1 VCSVNDSLLIILA
14 VVVVVSLVAV
24 ALTRLW
30 VHQIGLRLEEGLEL
44 DSRLVPLRKALTV
57 LRDSVALAHSI
68 AKELETLRQLR
79 EEASTVLVEIQT
91 VRDQCAGTYNQALED
106 ISTHRATLNELVDQF
121 NDTYQRLD
129 EAYLRPLVMTVVR
142 RLDIETAGDR
152 LVEHLEVNGFRVNTR
167 LRALIADYYNAQSAV
182 WSGANAERR
191 EACE

>member
-1 VCSVNDSLLIILA
+1 VCSVNDSLLIVLA
-14 VVVVVSLVAV
+14 VIVVVSLVSV

-68 AKELETLRQLR
+68 AKELETLRRLR

-91 VRDQCAGTYNQALED
+91 VRDQCAGAYNQALED
-106 ISTHRATLNELVDQF
+106 VSTHRATLNELVDQF

-152 LVEHLEVNGFRVNTR
+152 LVEHLEVNGFRVNAR

-191 EACE
+191 EAFE

>member
-14 VVVVVSLVAV
+14 VIVVVSLASVV
-24 ALTRLW
+24 LTRLW

-68 AKELETLRQLR
+68 AKELETLRRLR

-91 VRDQCAGTYNQALED
+91 VRDQCAGAYNQALED
-106 ISTHRATLNELVDQF
+106 VSTHRATLNELVDQF

-129 EAYLRPLVMTVVR
+129 EAYLRPLIMTVVR

-152 LVEHLEVNGFRVNTR
+152 LVEHLEVNGFRVNAR
-167 LRALIADYYNAQSAV
+167 LRALIADYYNAQSTI

-191 EACE
+191 EAFE